1 MLYIKYTSQKLI
13 IKALKSK
20 KIDGVYLYHHK
31 MEKSLKYLFK
41 FFPLVNAAGGVVFNQ
56 KGEVLFIKRKNKW
69 EFPKGKLGKNEEIL
83 DGALR
88 EVAEET
94 GVKDL
99 MVKKRLIETYHVF
112 SKSGTYRLKKTYWF
126 SMKTNYDGP
135 LMPQV
140 EENITDV
147 VWKRLDEAPKLME
160 NTYENVKIL
169 FDKIK
174 RSG

>member
-1 MLYIKYTSQKLI
+1 
-13 IKALKSK
+13 
-20 KIDGVYLYHHK
+20 
-31 MEKSLKYLFK
+31 
-41 FFPLVNAAGGVVFNQ
+41 
-56 KGEVLFIKRKNKW
+56 
-69 EFPKGKLGKNEEIL
+69 
-83 DGALR
+83 
-88 EVAEET
+88 
-94 GVKDL
+94 